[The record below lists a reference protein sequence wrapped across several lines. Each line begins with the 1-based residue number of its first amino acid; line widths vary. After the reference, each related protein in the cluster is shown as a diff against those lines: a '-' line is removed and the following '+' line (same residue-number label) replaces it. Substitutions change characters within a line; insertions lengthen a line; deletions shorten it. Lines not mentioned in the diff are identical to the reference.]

1 MILLDFNQVAIS
13 NLFQNLNLSKS
24 SSLVKVEE
32 DLLRHM
38 ILNTIRGIVQYNKE
52 KFGKL
57 VICCDNKVY
66 WRKEFY
72 PYYKSNRKRDRDN
85 SGLDWESFFVSL
97 NKIKAEIIEFMPYQ
111 VVDVHGAEAD
121 DVIAVLVKELH
132 KTEKIL
138 IVSAD
143 KDLSQLQKYSNVYQL
158 NPITKK
164 MIDIDDPE
172 KFLYEHII
180 RGDSGDGIPNF
191 LSDDDTFVTSKR
203 QKPISTVKLEGWLS
217 QKPEEYCDEKM
228 IAGFVRNRKL
238 IDFDYIP
245 ELIKNNVLNSY
256 NKEFVVDKNRMFNY
270 FVSAKLKNLM
280 ENIQDF

>member
-38 ILNTIRGIVQYNKE
+38 ILNTIRGIVQYNKD

-57 VICCDNKVY
+57 VICCDNKIY

-164 MIDIDDPE
+164 IIKIDDPE

-217 QKPEEYCDEKM
+217 QKPEDYCDEKM

>member
-38 ILNTIRGIVQYNKE
+38 ILNTIRGIVQYNKD

-57 VICCDNKVY
+57 VICCDNKIY

-132 KTEKIL
+132 QTEKIL

-164 MIDIDDPE
+164 IIKIDDPE

-217 QKPEEYCDEKM
+217 QKPEDYCDEKM

>member
-38 ILNTIRGIVQYNKE
+38 ILNTIRGIVQYNKD

-57 VICCDNKVY
+57 VICCDNKIY

-132 KTEKIL
+132 QTENIL

-164 MIDIDDPE
+164 IIKIDDPE

-217 QKPEEYCDEKM
+217 QKPEDYCDEKM

-245 ELIKNNVLNSY
+245 ELIKNNVLESY

>member
-38 ILNTIRGIVQYNKE
+38 ILNTIRGIVQYNKD

-57 VICCDNKVY
+57 VICCDNKIY

-132 KTEKIL
+132 QTEKIL

-164 MIDIDDPE
+164 IIKIDDPE

-217 QKPEEYCDEKM
+217 QKPEDYCDEKM

-245 ELIKNNVLNSY
+245 ELIKNNVLESY

>member
-13 NLFQNLNLSKS
+13 NLFQNLNINKS
-24 SSLVKVEE
+24 SSTIKVEE

-38 ILNTIRGIVQYNKE
+38 ILNTIRGIVQYNKAE
-52 KFGKL
+52 YGEL

-72 PYYKSNRKRDRDN
+72 PHYKANRKKDRDN

-97 NKIKAEIIEFMPYQ
+97 NKIKAEIMEFMPYK
-111 VVDVHGAEAD
+111 VVNVYGAEAD
-121 DVIAVLVKELH
+121 DVIAVFVKQLH
-132 KTEKIL
+132 ENEKNL

-143 KDLSQLQKYSNVYQL
+143 KDLSQLQKYKNVKQL
-158 NPITKK
+158 NPIAKK
-164 MIDIDDPE
+164 LINIDDPE
-172 KFLYEHII
+172 EFLYEHII

-203 QKPISTVKLEGWLS
+203 QKPISSNKLQAWLK
-217 QKPEEYCDEKM
+217 QKPEDYCDEKM
-228 IAGFVRNRKL
+228 IAGFIRNRKL

-245 ELIKNNVLNSY
+245 DLIKKNVLESY
-256 NKEFVVDKNRMFNY
+256 NREFVKDKNKMFNY